1 MTKAPFSRP
10 QAILILLALGVCFGA
25 NHIAARVAF
34 DNGVGITTAIL
45 TRSGLTAL
53 VLLAVVA
60 WQRVALPAVR
70 PRLGWVLLV
79 GSLVALQSLCLY
91 SAVARVPV
99 ALALLVF
106 NTMPVV
112 YALLSWLLG
121 GRRPSAKSLLCMGLI
136 LLGLALALDVL
147 ARLQTPT
154 AAPLVGAAQAGVAQA
169 GAPANFALGVSFAFA
184 AAVLMGFALWLTEN
198 RLPSVP
204 GVLRSLWTMSIVFVC
219 MLVAGVGFESSAL
232 LPGGM
237 AWPHNAAGWWALAAL
252 VLCYGTAFSLWF
264 IWMPRLDMARNAS
277 AMNIEP
283 VAVIL
288 LAWLL
293 LGQTLNTVQIVGA
306 SVVVI
311 GIVLLARLPKA

>member
-1 MTKAPFSRP
+1 MKTTPFTRP
-10 QAILILLALGVCFGA
+10 HAIMLLLALGVCFGA
-25 NHIAARVAF
+25 NHVAARVAF

-45 TRSGLTAL
+45 MRSGLTAL
-53 VLLAVVA
+53 VLLGLVA
-60 WQRVALPAVR
+60 WQRVAMPTVR
-70 PRLGWVLLV
+70 PRAGWVLLV
-79 GSLVALQSLCLY
+79 GGLVALQSLCLY

-121 GRRPSAKSLLCMGLI
+121 GKRPSGKSLLYMGLI
-136 LLGLALALDVL
+136 LLGLALALDVIT
-147 ARLQTPT
+147 RLQ
-154 AAPLVGAAQAGVAQA
+154 AASAGVAVPI
-169 GAPANFALGVSFAFA
+169 GAQGATSTGFALGVGFAFA

-198 RLPSVP
+198 RLPTVP
-204 GVLRSLWTMSIVFVC
+204 GVLRSLWTMSIVFAC
-219 MLVAGVGFESSAL
+219 MLVVGVGFAGSGL

-237 AWPHNAAGWWALAAL
+237 AWPHNAPGWWGLAGL
-252 VLCYGTAFSLWF
+252 VVCYGTAFSLWF

-283 VAVIL
+283 VAVIT
-288 LAWLL
+288 LAWFF
-293 LGQTLNTVQIVGA
+293 LGQSLSAMQIVGA
-306 SVVVI
+306 LVVVT

>member
-1 MTKAPFSRP
+1 MKTTPFSRP
-10 QAILILLALGVCFGA
+10 HAILLLLALGVCFGA
-25 NHIAARVAF
+25 NHVAARLAF

-45 TRSGLTAL
+45 MRSGLTAL
-53 VLLAVVA
+53 VLLAVVT

-70 PRLGWVLLV
+70 PRVGWVLLV
-79 GSLVALQSLCLY
+79 GGLVALQSLCLY

-121 GRRPSAKSLLCMGLI
+121 GKRPSGKSLLCMGLI
-136 LLGLALALDVL
+136 LLGLALALDVV
-147 ARLQTPT
+147 ARLQVPATAT
-154 AAPLVGAAQAGVAQA
+154 GAAPSG
-169 GAPANFALGVSFAFA
+169 FALGVAFAFA

-198 RLPSVP
+198 RLPTVP
-204 GVLRSLWTMSIVFVC
+204 GVLRSLWTMSLVFAC
-219 MLVAGVGFESSAL
+219 MLVVGVGFGDSGL

-237 AWPHNAAGWWALAAL
+237 AWPHNAPGWWGLAGL
-252 VLCYGTAFSLWF
+252 VVCYGTAFSLWF

-283 VAVIL
+283 VAVIT
-288 LAWLL
+288 LAWFF
-293 LGQTLNTVQIVGA
+293 LGQSLSATQIVGA
-306 SVVVI
+306 LVVVT
-311 GIVLLARLPKA
+311 GIVLLARLPKT

>member
-1 MTKAPFSRP
+1 MKTTPFSRP
-10 QAILILLALGVCFGA
+10 HAIMLLLALGVCFGA
-25 NHIAARVAF
+25 NHVAARVAF

-45 TRSGLTAL
+45 MRSGLTAL

-70 PRLGWVLLV
+70 PRVGWVLLV
-79 GSLVALQSLCLY
+79 GGLVALQSLCLY

-121 GRRPSAKSLLCMGLI
+121 GRRPSGKSLLCMGVI

-147 ARLQTPT
+147 ARLQTPG
-154 AAPLVGAAQAGVAQA
+154 AAPLAAAVQTGSSS
-169 GAPANFALGVSFAFA
+169 GFALGVGFAFA

-198 RLPSVP
+198 RLPTVP
-204 GVLRSLWTMSIVFVC
+204 GVLRSLWTMSLVFAC
-219 MLVAGVGFESSAL
+219 MLVVGVGFADSGL

-237 AWPHNAAGWWALAAL
+237 AWPHNAPGWWGLAGL
-252 VLCYGTAFSLWF
+252 VVCYGTAFSLWF

-283 VAVIL
+283 VAAIT
-288 LAWLL
+288 LAWFF
-293 LGQTLNTVQIVGA
+293 LGQSLSATQIAGA
-306 SVVVI
+306 LVVLT
-311 GIVLLARLPKA
+311 GIVLLARLPRT

>member
-1 MTKAPFSRP
+1 MTSSPFSRT

-45 TRSGLTAL
+45 ARSGLTAL

-70 PRLGWVLLV
+70 PRVGWVLLV
-79 GSLVALQSLCLY
+79 GCLVALQSLCLY

-112 YALLSWLLG
+112 YALLSWALG
-121 GRRPSAKSLLCMGLI
+121 GKRPSGKSLLCMGLI

-147 ARLQTPT
+147 ARLQTPAALAG
-154 AAPLVGAAQAGVAQA
+154 AAPVGASAS
-169 GAPANFALGVSFAFA
+169 FALGVGFAFA

-198 RLPSVP
+198 RLPHVP

-219 MLVAGVGFESSAL
+219 MLVVGVGFAGSAL

-293 LGQTLNTVQIVGA
+293 LGQTLNAVQMMGA
-306 SVVVI
+306 LVVI
-311 GIVLLARLPKA
+311 TGIVLLARLPKA

>member
-1 MTKAPFSRP
+1 MTRSPFSRSK
-10 QAILILLALGVCFGA
+10 AILILLALGVCFGA
-25 NHIAARVAF
+25 NHVAARVAF

-45 TRSGLTAL
+45 LRSGLTAL

-70 PRLGWVLLV
+70 PRVGWVLLV
-79 GSLVALQSLCLY
+79 GCLVSLQSLCLY

-121 GRRPSAKSLLCMGLI
+121 GRRPGAKSLLCMGLI
-136 LLGLALALDVL
+136 LLGLALALDVV
-147 ARLQTPT
+147 ARLQAPS
-154 AAPLVGAAQAGVAQA
+154 AALPAGTAQAAA
-169 GAPANFALGVSFAFA
+169 LANSASGFALGVGLAFA

-198 RLPSVP
+198 RLPNVP
-204 GVLRSLWTMSIVFVC
+204 GVLRSLWTMSIVFAC
-219 MLVAGVGFESSAL
+219 MLVVGVGFAGSGL

-237 AWPHNAAGWWALAAL
+237 AWPHNALGWWALAAL

-288 LAWLL
+288 LAWML
-293 LGQTLNTVQIVGA
+293 LGQTLNTVQILGA
-306 SVVVI
+306 LVVI
-311 GIVLLARLPKA
+311 TGIVLLARLPKA

>member
-1 MTKAPFSRP
+1 MQATPFSRP
-10 QAILILLALGVCFGA
+10 HAILLLLALGVCFGA
-25 NHIAARVAF
+25 NHVAARVAF

-45 TRSGLTAL
+45 MRSGLTAL

-60 WQRVALPAVR
+60 WQRVAMPAVR

-79 GSLVALQSLCLY
+79 GGLVALQSLCLY

-121 GRRPSAKSLLCMGLI
+121 GKRPSGKSLLCMGLI
-136 LLGLALALDVL
+136 LLGLALALDVV
-147 ARLQTPT
+147 ARLQAPGAGLAVPVGAQV
-154 AAPLVGAAQAGVAQA
+154 AAPGG
-169 GAPANFALGVSFAFA
+169 FALGVSFAFA
-184 AAVLMGFALWLTEN
+184 AAVLMGFALWIAEN
-198 RLPSVP
+198 RLPTVP
-204 GVLRSLWTMSIVFVC
+204 GVLRSLWTMSLVFIC
-219 MLVAGVGFESSAL
+219 MLAVGFSGSGL

-237 AWPHNAAGWWALAAL
+237 AWPHNAPGWWGLAGL
-252 VLCYGTAFSLWF
+252 VVCYGTAFSLWF

-288 LAWLL
+288 LAWVF
-293 LGQTLNTVQIVGA
+293 LGQSLSVTQLAGA
-306 SVVVI
+306 LVVVT
-311 GIVLLARLPKA
+311 GIVLLARLPRS

>member
-1 MTKAPFSRP
+1 MKTTPFTRP
-10 QAILILLALGVCFGA
+10 HAIMLLLALGVCFGA
-25 NHIAARVAF
+25 NHVAARVAF

-45 TRSGLTAL
+45 MRSGLTAL
-53 VLLAVVA
+53 VLLGLVA
-60 WQRVALPAVR
+60 WQRVAMPTVR
-70 PRLGWVLLV
+70 PRVGWVLLV
-79 GSLVALQSLCLY
+79 GGLVALQSLCLY

-121 GRRPSAKSLLCMGLI
+121 GKRPSGKSLLYMGLI

-147 ARLQTPT
+147 ARLQAPVLAPASAGASMASG
-154 AAPLVGAAQAGVAQA
+154 AAPTS
-169 GAPANFALGVSFAFA
+169 FAVGVSFAFA

-198 RLPSVP
+198 RLPTVP
-204 GVLRSLWTMSIVFVC
+204 GVLRSLWTMSIVFAC
-219 MLVAGVGFESSAL
+219 MLVVGVGFAGSGL

-237 AWPHNAAGWWALAAL
+237 AWPHNAPGWWGLAGL
-252 VLCYGTAFSLWF
+252 VVCYGTAFSLWF

-283 VAVIL
+283 VAVIT
-288 LAWLL
+288 LAWFF
-293 LGQTLNTVQIVGA
+293 LGQSLSATQIVGA
-306 SVVVI
+306 LVVVT

>member
-1 MTKAPFSRP
+1 M
-10 QAILILLALGVCFGA
+10 LLLGLGVCFGA
-25 NHIAARVAF
+25 NHVAARVAF

-45 TRSGLTAL
+45 MRSGLTAL
-53 VLLAVVA
+53 VLLGLVA
-60 WQRVALPAVR
+60 WQRVAMPTVR
-70 PRLGWVLLV
+70 PRVGWVLLV
-79 GSLVALQSLCLY
+79 GGLVALQSLCLY

-121 GRRPSAKSLLCMGLI
+121 GKRPSGKSLLCMGLI

-147 ARLQTPT
+147 ARLQAPVLAQASAGASMASG
-154 AAPLVGAAQAGVAQA
+154 AAPTS
-169 GAPANFALGVSFAFA
+169 FAVGVSFAFA

-198 RLPSVP
+198 RLPTVP
-204 GVLRSLWTMSIVFVC
+204 GVLRSLWTMSIVFAC
-219 MLVAGVGFESSAL
+219 MLVVGVGFAGSGL

-237 AWPHNAAGWWALAAL
+237 AWPHNAPGWWGLAGL
-252 VLCYGTAFSLWF
+252 VVCYGTAFSLWF

-283 VAVIL
+283 VAVIT
-288 LAWLL
+288 LAWFF
-293 LGQTLNTVQIVGA
+293 LGQSLSAMQIVGA
-306 SVVVI
+306 LVVVT